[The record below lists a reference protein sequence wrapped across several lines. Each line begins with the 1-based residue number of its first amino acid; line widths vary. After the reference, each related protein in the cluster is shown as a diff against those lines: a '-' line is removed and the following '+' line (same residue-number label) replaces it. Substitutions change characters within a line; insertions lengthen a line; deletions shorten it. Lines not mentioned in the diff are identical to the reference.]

1 MALSLPPTLLAAAQ
15 RGLPA
20 DVLDTVSADPAGQLP
35 AALWEQL
42 TEDQQRMVRTVR
54 SQLRDGFEARTAP
67 APEVTEPRG
76 QVHLVGADPL
86 ESAPTTPND
95 PEAMHALFGA
105 VVDTTGLEAFEG
117 EALLAELRRRF
128 FGRHVTLD
136 YHDARV
142 ALFTRVD
149 GAGGVVRDVYAGRVL
164 EGVSGIPDAEGTQRF
179 NTEHTWPQSQL
190 KAQGK
195 DAAVSDLH
203 HLFPVDTTANGK
215 RANLPFGEVVTEY
228 WRGGGSRLGLDAR
241 GVLVFEPP
249 VEHRGNVAR
258 AMFWIA
264 DAYELDIPPEEEAV
278 LRRWAAADPVDD
290 AERARNQRIAEV
302 QGDLNPF
309 VEHPSLS
316 EQVDDF

>member
-1 MALSLPPTLLAAAQ
+1 MALSLPPTLLLAAQ
-15 RGLPA
+15 RGLPP
-20 DVLDTVSADPAGQLP
+20 DVLATVSADPTGQLP
-35 AALWEQL
+35 GALWAQLSDEQR
-42 TEDQQRMVRTVR
+42 RMVRTVR

-67 APEVTEPRG
+67 SPEVTEPRG

-86 ESAPTTPND
+86 GSAPATPND
-95 PEAMHALFGA
+95 PEAMHVLFGA

-149 GAGGVVRDVYAGRVL
+149 AAHGVVRDVYAGRVL
-164 EGVSGIPDAEGTQRF
+164 DGVNGIPDAEGTQRF

-190 KAQGK
+190 KAAGK

-215 RANLPFGEVVTEY
+215 RANLPFGEVVTEH
-228 WRGGGSRLGLDAR
+228 WRGGESRLGLDAH
-241 GVLVFEPP
+241 GTLVFEPP
-249 VEHRGNVAR
+249 PGHRGDVAR

-264 DAYELDIPPEEEAV
+264 DAYELDIPPDEEAV
-278 LRRWAAADPVDD
+278 LRRWAAADQVDEP
-290 AERARNQRIAEV
+290 ERARNQRVAEV

-309 VEHPSLS
+309 VVQPELS
-316 EQVDDF
+316 ARVEDF

>member
-1 MALSLPPTLLAAAQ
+1 MRRSSLLALFLFVACGGGAAT
-15 RGLPA
+15 RDSSGGDSGTGTRADDGGVDENPA
-20 DVLDTVSADPAGQLP
+20 DDGGTAADDASAVIKKDSG
-35 AALWEQL
+35 
-42 TEDQQRMVRTVR
+42 
-54 SQLRDGFEARTAP
+54 
-67 APEVTEPRG
+67 
-76 QVHLVGADPL
+76 
-86 ESAPTTPND
+86 APTDAGASGDAGAYAAIENLSD
-95 PEAMHALFGA
+95 NAL
-105 VVDTTGLEAFEG
+105 
-117 EALLAELRRRF
+117 
-128 FGRHVTLD
+128 
-136 YHDARV
+136 RV
-142 ALFTRVD
+142 ALKTMVD
-149 GAGGVVRDVYAGRVL
+149 GHTSLGYDTARDVMLGVTGTFDLTGGML
-164 EGVSGIPDAEGTQRF
+164 ECVYTGKKVAPDGTRTPNGF

-215 RANLPFGEVVTEY
+215 RANLPFGEVVTEH